1 MPNVAKVA
9 LSHVALLLGVVA
21 LACTHDRAVAG
32 RGAEGSSFPLEV
44 RDDRGRTV
52 IVRSEPQRIVSLL
65 PSHTETLF
73 ALGLGSRVVGVDD
86 YSDDPVE
93 ATHLPKLGGLYDV
106 HVEQLLSLK
115 PDLVLLSE
123 WSSGITP
130 LEQTGATIWAG
141 SAQTFD
147 DVFRVIETVGRM
159 VGRTKEAAVL
169 SAGIRRDVA
178 SVEERLQGRER
189 VRVYY
194 ELDATPYTVGPGSFV
209 GVLLSKA
216 GGDNVIPA
224 GLGDFPKISPE
235 VVVAGDPSIIL
246 GASLADV
253 STRSGWAQIDAVRN
267 GRVYKL
273 PESESKLMVR
283 PGPRLAQGLRVLARH
298 LHPEV
303 DP

>member
-1 MPNVAKVA
+1 MTATRRA
-9 LSHVALLLGVVA
+9 IGHVALVLGVVA
-21 LACTHDRAVAG
+21 FGCSHDRPVAG
-32 RGAEGSSFPLEV
+32 QAAEGSSGKLEV

-93 ATHLPKLGGLYDV
+93 ATRLPKLGGLYDV

-123 WSSGITP
+123 WSNGVTP
-130 LEQTGATIWAG
+130 LDQTAATTWAG

-147 DVFRVIETVGRM
+147 DIFRVIETVGRM

-169 SAGIRRDVA
+169 SARIRRDVA

-209 GVLLSKA
+209 GVLLAKA
-216 GGDNVIPA
+216 GGENVIPA

-235 VVVAGDPSIIL
+235 VVVSGDPSVIL
-246 GASLADV
+246 GASLADL
-253 STRSGWAQIDAVRN
+253 SNRSGWAQIDAVRS

-273 PESESKLMVR
+273 LESESRLIVR
-283 PGPRLAQGLRVLARH
+283 PGPRLVQGLRVLALH